1 MNRDR
6 LIRTLLILTI
16 GTAIALAI
24 GLVGRAL
31 YIDPKAGGGREAS
44 ATGAALIGGPFS
56 LTDQD
61 GKRVDEAQ
69 FRGKLMLVNFGYSF
83 CPDVCPTTLLDMSQA
98 MEALGKDA
106 DKVQPIFITIDPER
120 DTPPEIKK
128 FLGNFDPRLIGLTG
142 TAAEIA
148 AAAKAYRVFYA
159 KAKGAERDYLMDHSA
174 LVYLMDRNGKY
185 LTHFSANTRGPDM
198 AQAIKKF
205 L

>member
-1 MNRDR
+1 MSRR
-6 LIRTLLILTI
+6 LPLVLLPIALILALGLGFI
-16 GTAIALAI
+16 LWHASDGLPGLGRVVSEGT
-24 GLVGRAL
+24 
-31 YIDPKAGGGREAS
+31 PS
-44 ATGAALIGGPFS
+44 IGGPFT

-83 CPDVCPTTLLDMSQA
+83 CPDVCPTALLDMSQA
-98 MEALGKDA
+98 MEALGSDA
-106 DKVQPIFITIDPER
+106 EKVQPIFITVDPER

-128 FLGNFDPRLIGLTG
+128 FLSNFDPRLIGLTG
-142 TAAEIA
+142 SAQEIA

-159 KAKGAERDYLMDHSA
+159 RAKGAERDYLMDHSA
-174 LVYLMDRNGKY
+174 LIYLMDRNGKY
-185 LTHFSANTRGPDM
+185 LSHFSVNTRGPDM

>member
-1 MNRDR
+1 MNRER
-6 LIRTLLILTI
+6 LIRSLLILTI

-31 YIDPKAGGGREAS
+31 YVDPKTGGGREAS
-44 ATGAALIGGPFS
+44 ATGAALIGGPFT

-83 CPDVCPTTLLDMSQA
+83 CPDVCPTALLDMSQA
-98 MEALGKDA
+98 MEALGADA

-120 DTPPEIKK
+120 DTPPEMKK
-128 FLGNFDPRLIGLTG
+128 FLSNFDPRLIGLTG
-142 TAAEIA
+142 TAQEIA

-185 LTHFSANTRGPDM
+185 LSHFSVNTRGQQM
-198 AQAIKKF
+198 AEAIKKF

>member
-1 MNRDR
+1 MNRER
-6 LIRTLLILTI
+6 LIRSLLILTI

-31 YIDPKAGGGREAS
+31 YVDPKTGGGREAS
-44 ATGAALIGGPFS
+44 ATGAALIGGPFT

-83 CPDVCPTTLLDMSQA
+83 CPDVCPTALLDMSQA
-98 MEALGKDA
+98 MEALGADA

-120 DTPPEIKK
+120 DTPPEMKK
-128 FLGNFDPRLIGLTG
+128 FLSNFDPRLIGLTG
-142 TAAEIA
+142 SAPEIA

-159 KAKGAERDYLMDHSA
+159 RAKGAERDYLMDHSA
-174 LVYLMDRNGKY
+174 LIYLMDRNGKY
-185 LTHFSANTRGPDM
+185 LSHFSVNTRGQQM
-198 AQAIKKF
+198 AEAIKKF